1 MYKLMLSAQT
11 ITRLSVIKH
20 QSSAHNKGPSPQ
32 GFITILEC
40 IFTFQLHKPSQSRV
54 YASGGFNKER
64 EEQMY
69 LKNHKKLFP
78 PPPHTQKKKA
88 KPDQEETC
96 THLHLP
102 LSQRPGRGG
111 KQCYYLWRNKP
122 VFTGEEALTIALDH
136 SNHQLLPSTNQGD
149 SRKNH
154 RDRDREYITSSR
166 NLWRRCTN
174 LGPTGNPRKE
184 RRRVGEAEETF
195 SRKFRNTAI
204 IKP

>member
-1 MYKLMLSAQT
+1 MLSAQT

-20 QSSAHNKGPSPQ
+20 QSSAHKGPSPQ

-54 YASGGFNKER
+54 HASGGFSKEQ
-64 EEQMY
+64 EELMN
-69 LKNHKKLFP
+69 LKKHKKLCPPP

-88 KPDQEETC
+88 KPNQEETC

-111 KQCYYLWRNKP
+111 NQCYYLWGNKSD
-122 VFTGEEALTIALDH
+122 FTGEEALTIALDH

-149 SRKNH
+149 SRRNH
-154 RDRDREYITSSR
+154 
-166 NLWRRCTN
+166 
-174 LGPTGNPRKE
+174 
-184 RRRVGEAEETF
+184 
-195 SRKFRNTAI
+195 
-204 IKP
+204 